1 MAVHSRAR
9 MLQQTPFSKTKW
21 REKENESVRKSRK
34 ENQRGSS
41 RVGEMFSGPV
51 SGEDE

>member
-1 MAVHSRAR
+1 

-21 REKENESVRKSRK
+21 REKDNEGVRKSRK

-41 RVGEMFSGPV
+41 RVGEMFAGPV